1 MWKTYL
7 SEKVELVHIERK
19 GYSGSVVI
27 DHKEVDVIQV
37 SFKSCSFF
45 PTF

>member
-27 DHKEVDVIQV
+27 DVIQV